1 MSYCK
6 VCNSN
11 KGKNFKKQNFFYF
24 KCCFCKTISMNPE
37 PSEKQIIG
45 HYNKKIIDGNYELM
59 QRFDKAVIKVYEQFI
74 KIIKKNL
81 KKDKKLLRDTNLL
94 DIGCFTGD
102 FLCLANQEGATV
114 KGYELQKEAVEI
126 ANKKLPGK
134 IHQVS
139 VFNDEIKQEQFDIIT
154 LFGVLEH
161 VLEPLE
167 LLKRIKSLLKK
178 DGYLFIQ
185 TPNSGSIVS
194 TIMGRSWPPISPI
207 EHIHLFSKNYL
218 TKWINEQNLEILN
231 VYNHWKYL
239 PIEYVYE
246 NLSNFGPDIKKIIKP
261 FYLLLPNFI
270 KRQSLP
276 FYGDEM
282 ILVIKK

>member
-1 MSYCK
+1 
-6 VCNSN
+6 
-11 KGKNFKKQNFFYF
+11 
-24 KCCFCKTISMNPE
+24 MNPE
-37 PSEKQIIG
+37 PNEKQIIE
-45 HYNKKIIDGNYELM
+45 HYDKKIIEGNYELLR
-59 QRFDKAVIKVYEQFI
+59 RFDKSYINVYQTFI

-81 KKDKKLLRDTNLL
+81 KKDNKFMQGANLL

-102 FLCLANQEGATV
+102 FLYLAHQEGSIV

-134 IHQVS
+134 IHQTS
-139 VFNDEIKQEQFDIIT
+139 VFNQDIEQEQFDIIT

-178 DGYLFIQ
+178 DGYIFIQ
-185 TPNSGSIVS
+185 TPNTDSLLS
-194 TIMGRSWPPISPI
+194 TILGKSWPPISPI
-207 EHIHLFSKNYL
+207 EHIHLFSQNFL
-218 TKWINEQNLEILN
+218 TKWLKKQDLEILN

-261 FYLLLPNFI
+261 FYFILPSFI

-276 FYGDEM
+276 FYGGEM
-282 ILVIKK
+282 ILAIKK

>member
-1 MSYCK
+1 
-6 VCNSN
+6 
-11 KGKNFKKQNFFYF
+11 
-24 KCCFCKTISMNPE
+24 MNPE

-270 KRQSLP
+270 KRQFLP
-276 FYGDEM
+276 FYGGEM